1 MKIYLGA
8 DHAGYELKEEIKR
21 FLTRR
26 KYDVEDCGTDS
37 SDPVNWADFGAR
49 AAKRVSE
56 NPDDSMGIIICGT
69 GIGMS
74 MTSNKHANVRAALCY
89 DEYTAEMSRRHNNA
103 NVLNIGARVLTKE
116 EAIRI
121 VEIWLNTPFDGGRHQ
136 KRLEFLHDIVERQ
149 NFK

>member
-1 MKIYLGA
+1 MKIYLCA
-8 DHAGYELKEEIKR
+8 DHAGYEMKEEIKR
-21 FLTRR
+21 FLSRR

-37 SDPVNWADFGAR
+37 PEPVNWADFGAR
-49 AAKRVSE
+49 AAKCVSE
-56 NPDDSMGIIICGT
+56 NPDESMGIIICGT

-74 MTSNKHANVRAALCY
+74 ITSNKHVNVRAALCY

-116 EAIRI
+116 EAVRI